1 MSKSL
6 GNVIDPLEVTKEYG
20 ADVCRLW
27 VAPQNYREDLLL
39 SKEILVQ
46 VAESYKKIRNAWR
59 FLLGNIAG
67 FDDPAASFDP
77 ARDAVPFA
85 TLESIDRFALDR
97 LGRYIEAVRAA
108 YDAYDFT
115 QIHRATIDY
124 FVRDLSGVYL
134 DVAKDR
140 LYCEAPTSLSRRSA
154 QTVFHHILSA
164 TLRAL
169 APILVFT
176 TEEVWKFFDGGY
188 ASIHLAEFPD
198 PVLYRDYRAE
208 KDWAPLADL
217 LVPIQAGL
225 EAAKTQNR
233 IKRSFEAE
241 VTIPLAGRPAIAG
254 REEDLAVLA
263 RVARVTLAETGE
275 TRAERTQLHKCPRC
289 WRHIELG
296 PEGLCARCDAVLA
309 AAGARL

>member
-6 GNVIDPLEVTKEYG
+6 GNVISPDEVTKEYG

-154 QTVFHHILSA
+154 QTVIHHILSA
-164 TLRAL
+164 TLR
-169 APILVFT
+169 PR
-176 TEEVWKFFDGGY
+176 
-188 ASIHLAEFPD
+188 PD
-198 PVLYRDYRAE
+198 PVLRPRRFGGYLRPTAFDPSHRISRSWPFPRRRAE
-208 KDWAPLADL
+208 KDWTPLVDL
-217 LVPIQAGL
+217 LAPIQAGL
-225 EAAKTQNR
+225 EAAKNENR